1 MSGTKVEPT
10 RDLAVRGNRITTDGE
25 RIDRA
30 AKRADWADRAS
41 KHAAKDLPHANRLA
55 SHDWLPS
62 VVKHSRAELPG
73 NIHAGSIARQ
83 TIVEQFGGLLGRD
96 ERDVLRLLV
105 TELVNNSVVHGGADA
120 EHHVILDLAVA
131 PERIRAEVR
140 DGGPGLDPDALR
152 MRNDSASGNGLI
164 LLDGLASR
172 WGVSAQGGTCVWF
185 ELDR

>member
-1 MSGTKVEPT
+1 MTLES
-10 RDLAVRGNRITTDGE
+10 RRGCLPASRTD
-25 RIDRA
+25 
-30 AKRADWADRAS
+30 S
-41 KHAAKDLPHANRLA
+41 SHANRLA
-55 SHDWLPS
+55 RHDWLPS
-62 VVKHSRAELPG
+62 VVRHSRIDLPG
-73 NIHAGSIARQ
+73 NVHAGSIARR

-120 EHHVILDLAVA
+120 EHHVIFHLAVA

-140 DGGPGLDPDALR
+140 DGGPGLDPDALP
-152 MRNDSASGNGLI
+152 MRNDSGGGNGLI

-172 WGVSAQGGTCVWF
+172 WGVSTRDGTCVWF